1 MILWVMTQVKR
12 SLVNVK
18 EVTVKGKTVEGITS
32 RSFFVYW
39 SRVLGEYD
47 TQERALEVVE
57 QIHKKLE
64 HEEYGSTAFSMP
76 DK

>member
-1 MILWVMTQVKR
+1 MLWVLTQNKR

-18 EVTVKGKTVEGITS
+18 EVTVKGKTVEGIIS

-39 SRVLGEYD
+39 SRVLGEYGSH
-47 TQERALEVVE
+47 ERALEVVK
-57 QIHKKLE
+57 QIHRKLE
-64 HEEYGSTAFSMP
+64 DDENGSTAFSMP

>member
-1 MILWVMTQVKR
+1 MLWVLTQDKR

-18 EVTVKGKTVEGITS
+18 EVIVKGKTVEGIIS

-47 TQERALEVVE
+47 SYERALEVVK

-64 HEEYGSTAFSMP
+64 DEENGSTSFSMP
-76 DK
+76 K

>member
-1 MILWVMTQVKR
+1 MLWVMTQNKR

-18 EVTVKGKTVEGITS
+18 EVTVKGKTVEGIIS

-47 TQERALEVVE
+47 SHERALEVVE

-64 HEEYGSTAFSMP
+64 HEENGSTAFSMP